1 MRYMRI
7 IIPNILIIF
16 TSILLV
22 SCGTF
27 KDPREDEYNEFM
39 EKKKPLIITSNQIY
53 GVNSAGGASVRIVGK
68 NLSKKTIKYISYT
81 VKAYNAVGDSVKG
94 EIKRSS
100 LANLGDTGPMK
111 SMDSI
116 GGVWKNVWYN
126 STINCMVIT
135 KVEIEYMDGSRK
147 NYIGPSRVRSVISSE
162 KEGAYGEEK
171 NPENSCKYKD

>member
-1 MRYMRI
+1 MNLWRRKNLYYYI
-7 IIPNILIIF
+7 
-16 TSILLV
+16 
-22 SCGTF
+22 
-27 KDPREDEYNEFM
+27 K
-39 EKKKPLIITSNQIY
+39 SNLW
-53 GVNSAGGASVRIVGK
+53 GELSWGASVRIVGK
-68 NLSKKTIKYISYT
+68 IFQRKLLNILDT
-81 VKAYNAVGDSVKG
+81 VKAYNAVGDPVRG

-171 NPENSCKYKD
+171 NPENSCKYKG

>member
-16 TSILLV
+16 ISILLV

-39 EKKKPLIITSNQIY
+39 EKKTFDYYIKSNLW
-53 GVNSAGGASVRIVGK
+53 GELSWGASVRIVGK

-81 VKAYNAVGDSVKG
+81 VKAYNAVGDSVRG

-100 LANLGDTGPMK
+100 LANLGDTGQ
-111 SMDSI
+111 
-116 GGVWKNVWYN
+116 
-126 STINCMVIT
+126 
-135 KVEIEYMDGSRK
+135 
-147 NYIGPSRVRSVISSE
+147 
-162 KEGAYGEEK
+162 
-171 NPENSCKYKD
+171 